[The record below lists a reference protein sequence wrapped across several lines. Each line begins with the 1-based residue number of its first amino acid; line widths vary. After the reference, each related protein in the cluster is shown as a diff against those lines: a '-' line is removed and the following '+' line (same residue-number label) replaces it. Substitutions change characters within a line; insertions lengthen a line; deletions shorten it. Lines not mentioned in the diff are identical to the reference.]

1 MRQSPSFD
9 DFLAW
14 LGDILTRLL
23 IWLSWRLRIFFARL
37 SLFGK
42 GVALAGLLYAADWL
56 AFRLGL
62 RGLGAELGHLAWTVL
77 SIVLTGAIIAHI
89 WTRFT
94 RPSRYGGFT
103 RR

>member
-1 MRQSPSFD
+1 VRQRSSLD
-9 DFLAW
+9 DFLAV
-14 LGDILTRLL
+14 LGDIIARLL
-23 IWLSWRLRIFFARL
+23 IWLARRLRIFFAGL
-37 SLFGK
+37 SLLGK

-62 RGLGAELGHLAWTVL
+62 RGLGGELGHLAWTVL
-77 SIVLTGAIIAHI
+77 NIVLAAAIIAHI

-94 RPSRYGGFT
+94 RPSRFGGFT